1 MKKKDL
7 CVRFCG
13 IAGDGI
19 VTAGK
24 LLSGVCAKLGLDLI
38 VNDNFSAEIRGLG
51 KSTTDIRFSPS
62 GVRSMGDGID
72 ILVALASA
80 DSVTE
85 LKDLKE
91 GGCVLY
97 EDDGKDHERH
107 DLSGHIPEGI
117 ERCPVPLNLL
127 TQQATGSK
135 MGRNLVALGAL
146 AYLLD
151 FPRVAFEEALK
162 KLLSKKG
169 ERVVDLNT
177 KALQLGYE
185 FTEAHYEPHGSLEV
199 PTTAESKQMIT
210 GNQAIAQGALDCGLS
225 FFAGYPITPATTIM
239 EIVARDLPKLG
250 GWMLQAED
258 EIAAL
263 GAVLGGWYSGKRS
276 MTSTSGPGLCL
287 MSEMINMAVM
297 AEIPLVIVNVQ
308 RGGPSTGLPTKV
320 EQSDLNISLYGG
332 AGDSPRV
339 VMAPSTCRECYTG
352 IQLAFDLA
360 EKYQTPVIFLSDLFL
375 GQRTVTANVSRHMD
389 RERCTRITPS
399 TEELID
405 YKRFRVTDNGVS
417 PLLVPGEKGAF
428 YTVTGLEH
436 SESGNP
442 NYESGVHRDMTKK
455 RYRKF
460 DSMLVDLP
468 RAEIFGDEDARIGL
482 TTWGS
487 PFGAVLEGMELARER
502 GIKSKIIRSIMI
514 NPQPEAEFR
523 RFFDSCDRIIIPEM
537 NFEGQYAALLKSRYI
552 IRPLQVHLPGVV
564 PVSPA
569 KIAAKIEDVHN
580 ELVAEATCPAGV

>member
-1 MKKKDL
+1 MKKESVS
-7 CVRFCG
+7 VRFCG

-19 VTAGK
+19 VTSGK
-24 LLSGVCAKLGLDLI
+24 LLSKVCANLGLDLM

-51 KSTTDIRFSPS
+51 KSTTDIRFSS
-62 GVRSMGDGID
+62 SRVRSMGDGID
-72 ILVALASA
+72 ILVAMASS
-80 DSVTE
+80 DSIVE
-85 LKDLKE
+85 LNDLHSGSYVVYETGEKDHNDLSAHIPNSLVACPIPLKE
-91 GGCVLY
+91 LA
-97 EDDGKDHERH
+97 
-107 DLSGHIPEGI
+107 
-117 ERCPVPLNLL
+117 
-127 TQQATGSK
+127 QQATGSK
-135 MGRNLVALGAL
+135 MGRNIVALGAL

-151 FPRVAFEEALK
+151 FPSEVFEEALN
-162 KLLSKKG
+162 KLLKKKG
-169 ERVVDLNT
+169 NRVVDLNT
-177 KALQLGYE
+177 KAFQLGFKFAEKDYK
-185 FTEAHYEPHGSLEV
+185 PHAVCKL
-199 PTTAESKQMIT
+199 PDKSKSKKMLT

-239 EIVARDLPKLG
+239 EIIAKELPKTG

-263 GAVLGGWYSGKRS
+263 GAVLGGWFGGKRS

-297 AEIPLVIVNVQ
+297 AEIPLVIANVQ

-320 EQSDLNISLYGG
+320 EQSDLNIALYGG
-332 AGDSPRV
+332 AGDSPRI

-375 GQRTVTANVSRHMD
+375 GQRTVTVNVRRNID
-389 RERCTRITPS
+389 RDRCTRVVPS
-399 TEELID
+399 KEDLVD
-405 YKRFRVTDNGVS
+405 YKRFKFMDSGIS
-417 PLLVPGEKGAF
+417 PWLVPGEKGAF

-436 SESGNP
+436 SENGNP
-442 NYESGVHRDMTKK
+442 NYDSDIHRKMTKK

-460 DSMLVDLP
+460 ESMSKDLP
-468 RAEIFGDEDARIGL
+468 KADIFGDKDARIGL

-487 PFGAVLEGMELARER
+487 PFGAVLEGMQLAREK

-514 NPQPEAEFR
+514 NPHPEKEFR

-552 IRPLQVHLPGVV
+552 INPMEVHLPGVL
-564 PVSPA
+564 PVSPK
-569 KIAAKIEDVHN
+569 KIAEKIEEVHN
-580 ELVAEATCPAGV
+580 EIVAETACAASV